1 MQNTCSSPANSLT
14 KSKRLLEKARRKKEW
29 KRDWPVYL
37 LFLPALVLFGTFNYA
52 PMFGIVMAFEN
63 FKPAKGF
70 FGSEWVGMQNFLDL
84 FTGEEFLNV
93 FRNTL
98 AMSFMNLTI
107 GFIFPLVLALLLS
120 ELTSK
125 RFRRVVQTVSYMPYF
140 VATVVVCTLISNFC
154 DTNGIITDILVAFG
168 AERENLLSNP
178 KYFWWINTF
187 SEVWQGMGYGSIVYV
202 AAISG
207 INANLYEAAA
217 MDGAGRW
224 NRMIHITLPG
234 ILPTVIT
241 MFTLRVG
248 LVFVTGF
255 DKVLLLYSPAI
266 YDTADCLSTYTY
278 RYGIVN
284 GNYGL
289 SAAAGLFQSVIAT
302 ALLILS
308 NKLNQA
314 ASQKMG

>member
-1 MQNTCSSPANSLT
+1 MQIT
-14 KSKRLLEKARRKKEW
+14 KNRTPEVQRTPKELA
-29 KRDWPVYL
+29 KLRNQKDWRMNWSVYL
-37 LFLPALVLFGTFNYA
+37 LFLPAVVLLGVFNYA
-52 PMFGIVMAFEN
+52 PMFGIIMAFEN
-63 FKPAKGF
+63 FKPTKGF
-70 FGSEWVGMQNFLDL
+70 FGSQWVGMKNFMEL
-84 FTGEEFLNV
+84 FSSEEFLQV

-107 GFIFPLVLALLLS
+107 GFLFPLLLALLLS

-154 DTNGIITDILVAFG
+154 DTNGAITDVLVAFG
-168 AERENLLSNP
+168 ADRENLLANP

-202 AAISG
+202 AAISN
-207 INANLYEAAA
+207 ISSNLYEAAA

-224 NRMIHITLPG
+224 HRMLNITLPG

-255 DKVLLLYSPAI
+255 DKVLLLYSPSI
-266 YDTADCLSTYTY
+266 YETADCLSTYTY
-278 RYGIVN
+278 RYGIAN

-289 SAAAGLFQSVIAT
+289 SAAAGLFQSVIAS

-314 ASQKMG
+314 ANRQIG